1 MVTPCEYGCISLVI
15 DGDIAI
21 EGQMVLKLGALMEE
35 KILGSRKQYD
45 VIENVLLDVG
55 WGGQYTE
62 GVVCPLGTSEA
73 RQKPLS
79 ESHIKKVG
87 RIKALS
93 CERPC
98 DLPK

>member
-1 MVTPCEYGCISLVI
+1 MSCWML
-15 DGDIAI
+15 DG
-21 EGQMVLKLGALMEE
+21 
-35 KILGSRKQYD
+35 
-45 VIENVLLDVG
+45 
-55 WGGQYTE
+55 GGQYTE

-93 CERPC
+93 CERPS

>member
-1 MVTPCEYGCISLVI
+1 MVTLCEYGCISLVI

-55 WGGQYTE
+55 WGWG
-62 GVVCPLGTSEA
+62 
-73 RQKPLS
+73 
-79 ESHIKKVG
+79 
-87 RIKALS
+87 
-93 CERPC
+93 
-98 DLPK
+98 

>member
-1 MVTPCEYGCISLVI
+1 
-15 DGDIAI
+15 
-21 EGQMVLKLGALMEE
+21 MVLKLGALMEE

-55 WGGQYTE
+55 WGWGVWGGQYTE
-62 GVVCPLGTSEA
+62 GMVCPLGTSEA

-79 ESHIKKVG
+79 ESHIKRVG
-87 RIKALS
+87 RIKALA
-93 CERPC
+93 CKRPS